1 MFFPEMSAYKIHSYK
16 TKCRYFMMK
25 DEKYFD
31 KYMTIWR
38 KVSNIIIIKK
48 LIMNLYMIKII

>member
-1 MFFPEMSAYKIHSYK
+1 
-16 TKCRYFMMK
+16 MMK
-25 DEKYFD
+25 DDKYFD
-31 KYMTIWR
+31 KYMTIWG